1 MEKRTESEILAKA
14 PIKVKLGE
22 KDYKIPVLT
31 VLPARDWRTKLDA
44 SMAGLA
50 DSFKVMESA
59 NANAVA
65 NGLTFALIQFPEKVA
80 DLVFDYANGWTNPGQ
95 VLSHGSHDLVLP
107 REEILAN
114 ATEEQLATA
123 FSAIMQVAY
132 PFLPQLA
139 MVTQVMRAN
148 SPQSA
153 KFTN

>member
-14 PIKVKLGE
+14 PIKVTLGVKE
-22 KDYKIPVLT
+22 YKIPVLT

-50 DSFKVMESA
+50 DSFKVVESA
-59 NANAVA
+59 SANAVA

-80 DLVFDYANGWTNPGQ
+80 DLVFDYAGE
-95 VLSHGSHDLVLP
+95 SLP
-107 REEILAN
+107 KDEILQN
-114 ATEEQLATA
+114 ATEEQLGTA

-148 SPQSA
+148 LPQSA
-153 KFTN
+153 RFTN

>member
-50 DSFKVMESA
+50 DSFKVVESA
-59 NANAVA
+59 SANAVA
-65 NGLTFALIQFPEKVA
+65 SGLTFALIQFPEKVA
-80 DLVFDYANGWTNPGQ
+80 DLVFDYSGE
-95 VLSHGSHDLVLP
+95 SLP
-107 REEILAN
+107 KDEILAA

-153 KFTN
+153 RYTN